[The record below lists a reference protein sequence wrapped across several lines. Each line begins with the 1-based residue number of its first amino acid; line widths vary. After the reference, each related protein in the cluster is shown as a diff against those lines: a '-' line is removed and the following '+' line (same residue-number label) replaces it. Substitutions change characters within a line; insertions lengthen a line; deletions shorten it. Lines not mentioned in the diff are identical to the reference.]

1 MLYSI
6 DVTWYHATTKD
17 VSLPISR
24 LILLPYH
31 RTTFEGLA
39 VKTTQTLLTTALFL
53 VLSLTAASRIHAAE
67 PLRIGLIGLDSSH
80 AVAFTKAINAENP
93 RPELADAKVVAAYPG
108 GSPDISASTD
118 RIEGF
123 TKQISEMGIEI
134 VPSIDALIKKVDA
147 VIMNSVDGR
156 VHLEQVKPVLKAGI
170 PVFVDKPITASMKD
184 AQELFALSKSTGTP
198 CFSSSTLRFCNE
210 VIELQKENQAG
221 NITGCVA
228 YSPCKLDPTHPDLF
242 WYGIHGV
249 ETLFTVM
256 GPGCVSVQRTKTEGA
271 DIVTGVWK
279 DGRVGTFRGI
289 RDGAAGY
296 GVMVFGKK
304 DIELVKIRASYDI
317 LVNEIVQFF
326 RTGKPPV
333 SPEETLE
340 IVAFMTAADVSRD
353 SDGQSVTLESVMK
366 D

>member
-1 MLYSI
+1 M
-6 DVTWYHATTKD
+6 
-17 VSLPISR
+17 
-24 LILLPYH
+24 
-31 RTTFEGLA
+31 
-39 VKTTQTLLTTALFL
+39 KTTISLLSYACLIA
-53 VLSLTAASRIHAAE
+53 LSLSLVSPASAAE
-67 PLRIGLIGLDSSH
+67 TLRIGLIGLDSSH
-80 AVAFTKAINAENP
+80 AVAFTKVINAENP
-93 RPELADAKVVAAYPG
+93 RPEVADAKVVAAYPG
-108 GSPDISASTD
+108 GSPDLPTSRD

-123 TKQISEMGIEI
+123 TKQVSDMGVEI
-134 VPSIDALIKKVDA
+134 VPSIDALLKKVDA

-156 VHLEQVKPVLKAGI
+156 VHLEQVKPVLEAGI

-184 AQELFALSKSTGTP
+184 AQALYALSESTGTP

-210 VIELQKENQAG
+210 VIELEKQSQAG
-221 NITGCVA
+221 NIVGCVA
-228 YSPCKLDPTHPDLF
+228 YSPCKLDETHPDLF

-271 DIVTGVWK
+271 DIVTGVWQ

-317 LVNEIVQFF
+317 LVNEIVKFF

-333 SPEETLE
+333 SPAQTLE

-353 SDGQSVTLESVMK
+353 SNGKSVTLESVMK
-366 D
+366 N

>member
-1 MLYSI
+1 M
-6 DVTWYHATTKD
+6 
-17 VSLPISR
+17 
-24 LILLPYH
+24 
-31 RTTFEGLA
+31 
-39 VKTTQTLLTTALFL
+39 KTTISLLSVALFY
-53 VLSLTAASRIHAAE
+53 VLSMGIGQTASAAE

-80 AVAFTKAINAENP
+80 AIAFTKTINAETP
-93 RPELADAKVVAAYPG
+93 RPELADAKVVAAFAG
-108 GSPDISASTD
+108 GSPDISASRD
-118 RIEGF
+118 RIEGY
-123 TKQISEMGIEI
+123 TKQISEMGIEV
-134 VPSIDALIKKVDA
+134 VPSIDALLKKVDA

-156 VHLEQVKPVLKAGI
+156 VHLEQVKPVLEAGI
-170 PVFVDKPITASMKD
+170 PVFVDKPVTASMKD
-184 AQELFALSKSTGTP
+184 AQALYALSKSTGTP
-198 CFSSSTLRFCNE
+198 CFSASTLRFCSE
-210 VIELQKENQAG
+210 VIELEKENKAG
-221 NITGCVA
+221 NIVGCVA
-228 YSPCKLDPTHPDLF
+228 YSPCKLDESHPDLF

-317 LVNEIVQFF
+317 LVSEIVKFF

-353 SDGQSVTLESVMK
+353 SDGKSVTLESVMQ